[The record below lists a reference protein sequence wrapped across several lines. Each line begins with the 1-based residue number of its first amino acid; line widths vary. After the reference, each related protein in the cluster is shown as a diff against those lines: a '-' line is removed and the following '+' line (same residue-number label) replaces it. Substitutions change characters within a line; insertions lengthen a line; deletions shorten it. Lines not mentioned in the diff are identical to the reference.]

1 MKGKNKKNGTF
12 VGLSV
17 KNSAIQNHDISL
29 VHEEKKSYLNLTF
42 VSLILQK
49 RQCYFI

>member
-29 VHEEKKSYLNLTF
+29 VHEEKKKLFELDICMINFAKNS
-42 VSLILQK
+42 VIS
-49 RQCYFI
+49 

>member
-29 VHEEKKSYLNLTF
+29 VHEEKKSHLNLTF
-42 VSLILQK
+42 V
-49 RQCYFI
+49 